1 MFNKPEEKKLEP
13 FKWSKESD
21 EELKRLIEESRAS
34 INWTEVAK
42 WDAEGRPYEE
52 HEEILLF
59 LNKDNKDELIN
70 LGSTGKSTDLYSTS
84 CICLTNLLI
93 F

>member
-1 MFNKPEEKKLEP
+1 MSNKPEEKKLEP

-21 EELKRLIEESRAS
+21 EELKRLREKRKAS
-34 INWTEVAK
+34 INWAEVAK
-42 WDAEGRPYEE
+42 WDAKGRPYEE

-59 LNKDNKDELIN
+59 LNKDELTN
-70 LGSTGKSTDLYSTS
+70 LGSNGKSTDLYSTS